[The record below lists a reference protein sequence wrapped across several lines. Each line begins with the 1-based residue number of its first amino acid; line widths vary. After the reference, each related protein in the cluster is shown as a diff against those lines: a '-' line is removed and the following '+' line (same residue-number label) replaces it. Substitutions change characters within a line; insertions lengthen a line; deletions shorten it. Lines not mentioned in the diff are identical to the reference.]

1 MLIRL
6 MLLII
11 VLFQEN
17 LVALHLILV
26 QKYPLLVFLFFWA
39 MKFSSIIDVLSL
51 NRPSSF
57 ASFPSLK
64 KGFSIVA
71 FFGLEK
77 NRFVVAFFTFEKSH
91 FVTTFFDSSMSNTCA
106 IEFSNP
112 RTLLST
118 YIVIVPCPMTLLVVD
133 SRFDVIQIFIFC

>member
-1 MLIRL
+1 
-6 MLLII
+6 
-11 VLFQEN
+11 
-17 LVALHLILV
+17 
-26 QKYPLLVFLFFWA
+26 
-39 MKFSSIIDVLSL
+39 MKFSSIIDFLSL

-57 ASFPSLK
+57 ASSPSLK
-64 KGFSIVA
+64 KGCSIVA

-77 NRFVVAFFTFEKSH
+77 KRFVVAFFSFDKGH
-91 FVTTFFDSSMSNTCA
+91 YVATFFDSSMPNTYA